1 VRAFVR
7 YNSARSVGNLRF
19 FSAERQERLEV
30 VFGDLR
36 DADAVR
42 KAMDGVDTVFHLGAL
57 IAIPYSYLHPCDVFD
72 VNVIGTLNVLTA
84 ARDLGVRRV
93 IHTSTSEVFG
103 TARYIPIDEN
113 HPRQGQSPYAASK
126 IAADALCE
134 SFYCSYETPVT
145 IVRPFNTYGPR
156 QSARAVIPT
165 IISQVLTQDVV
176 KLGALHPT
184 RDLTFVTDTA
194 EGFLKAAQCDEAVG
208 QEFNLGVG
216 ETISI
221 GDLAQKILELIGQ
234 DVRIV
239 ADEQRLRPEKSEVLQ
254 LLSNNAKAKRIL
266 GWEPQMSLEEG
277 LRQTIDWVAAHLA
290 LFAPDQYVV

>member
-1 VRAFVR
+1 
-7 YNSARSVGNLRF
+7 
-19 FSAERQERLEV
+19 
-30 VFGDLR
+30 
-36 DADAVR
+36 
-42 KAMDGVDTVFHLGAL
+42 
-57 IAIPYSYLHPCDVFD
+57 
-72 VNVIGTLNVLTA
+72 
-84 ARDLGVRRV
+84 
-93 IHTSTSEVFG
+93 
-103 TARYIPIDEN
+103 
-113 HPRQGQSPYAASK
+113 
-126 IAADALCE
+126 
-134 SFYCSYETPVT
+134 VT